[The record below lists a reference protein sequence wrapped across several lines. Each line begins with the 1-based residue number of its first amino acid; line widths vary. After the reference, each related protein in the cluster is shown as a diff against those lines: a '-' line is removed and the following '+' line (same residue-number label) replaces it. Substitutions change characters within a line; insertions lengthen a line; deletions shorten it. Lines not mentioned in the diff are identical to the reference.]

1 MMPFCL
7 SFHDGFTMVLY
18 WWCHLVWWCCLEYH
32 LLGFHQLPPK
42 LNLTPRPSNIGKSN
56 IFIVYMSSLKNIL
69 LDSIKKNRQK
79 NSKFLLEIHDTIA
92 MVTKNSRCHCYGD
105 PKLGGKNSLCVH
117 EGKFCC
123 KFIMPLLWWPKIG
136 WEKFMMCSRGSPR
149 DLSLFHGAHFFGIRP
164 SIYYVLKGI
173 LWNPSK
179 SAHNSVL
186 HSSTIVY

>member
-69 LDSIKKNRQK
+69 LDSIKKQAKKLKISVR
-79 NSKFLLEIHDTIA
+79 NSWY
-92 MVTKNSRCHCYGD
+92 HCYGD
-105 PKLGGKNSLCVH
+105 Q
-117 EGKFCC
+117 KFT
-123 KFIMPLLWWPKIG
+123 MPLLWWPKIG
-136 WEKFMMCSRGSPR
+136 WEKFTMCSRGSPR